1 MRIYIAGKITGLPI
15 NECILKFQKA
25 EYYLRDMGA
34 DPVNP
39 MKLGIPFTATR
50 EEAMPQCLKALNECT
65 AIFMLSDYKDS
76 IGAGQEL
83 AEAKWLQMD
92 LFFEDNGG
100 YEEIE
105 DLIRI
110 GLVG

>member
-1 MRIYIAGKITGLPI
+1 MKIYIAGKITGLPI
-15 NECILKFQKA
+15 DECVLKFQKA
-25 EYYLRDMGA
+25 EYYLQDMGA
-34 DPVNP
+34 EPVNP
-39 MKLGIPFTATR
+39 MELGIPFTATR
-50 EEAMPQCLKALNECT
+50 EEAMPHCLIALRRCT
-65 AIFMLSDYKDS
+65 AIFMLSDYTDS

-83 AEAKWLQMD
+83 EEAVRLQMD
-92 LFFEDNGG
+92 RFFEDKGG